1 MNNYASYKEI
11 NLKLTDEFKVA
22 FPDKLIPNNCYL
34 DKSKTGLGMTY
45 AEFYADRNS
54 IIVIPS
60 LPIID
65 DKIVSYKERN
75 PFKVWAKVKPKSI
88 IKYIESDL
96 EFKKIVTTPEGFKR
110 IIQAVTTM
118 EKLDWLYENFFC
130 LLDEVQCYAT
140 DRYRSKI
147 LRPFAW
153 FWKFQNKAMGTA
165 TPYHFSDR
173 KFTTLD
179 FIKLQYTEKFGTIN
193 LVEHHKPMEALNYFL
208 SNPSLT
214 LGNVHIFFNSV
225 KEIGKAIKASKITD
239 VNVFCRDD
247 EQNKAN
253 LKDAE
258 VYFRS
263 NPSETHFKKF
273 NFYSCRYNEGW
284 DLFDDETATMIV
296 VTDIKIPHSLI
307 GIKHKAFQAVGRLRS
322 LEKDENNRPKSIKP
336 DMIYHITN
344 TFESSEYIDFE
355 TIKTNWLYEAEA
367 HIEYHN
373 QHLFNC
379 TKDGMLDKQLTKKL
393 LYNLAKY
400 GEGGKAK
407 VHVMK
412 LDQMIYEEYS
422 KERYANIK
430 TVAATWQ
437 ECNYTTVIQMYN
449 INPLYTPKDSKQEI
463 NKAVVESWCR
473 YQQDPTSYFDG
484 PAKRSLEKLRNRFS
498 SLYLSFIA
506 LGPEKLDQLG
516 FDDAKMLAARME
528 LHREN
533 KRSFIVSA
541 IKEKLLIGVSY
552 TSREIKSVLNQL
564 FAEHEIKDSRG
575 ITKKATAGVVEKDY
589 DFKLGSGPKRV
600 IDGKRVV
607 TFRLL
612 PTPEV
617 E

>member
-45 AEFYADRNS
+45 SEFYADRNS

-60 LPIID
+60 LSIID

-173 KFTTLD
+173 RFTTLD
-179 FIKLQYTEKFGTIN
+179 FIKLRYTEKFGTVN

-214 LGNVHIFFNSV
+214 PGNVHIFFNSV
-225 KEIGKAIKASKITD
+225 KEIGKAIKASNITD

-253 LKDAE
+253 LKEAG

-322 LEKDENNRPKSIKP
+322 LKKDENNRPKHIIP

-344 TFESSEYIDFE
+344 TFQVSHSANFES
-355 TIKTNWLYEAEA
+355 IKTNWFYEAEA
-367 HIEYHN
+367 HVEYHN
-373 QHLFNC
+373 KFRLNC
-379 TKDGMLDKQLTKKL
+379 IKDDMLDKQLTKKL
-393 LYNLAKY
+393 LYNLAKF
-400 GEGGKAK
+400 GEDGKAK
-407 VHVMK
+407 VHNMK
-412 LDQMIYEEYS
+412 IDQMIYEEYS
-422 KERYANIK
+422 NDRYANIK

-437 ECNYTTVIQMYN
+437 KCNYTTVIQMYN
-449 INPLYTPKDSKQEI
+449 IYPVYTTKDSKQDI

-533 KRSFIVSA
+533 KRSCIVSA
-541 IKEKLLIGVSY
+541 LANKLTIGGGYS
-552 TSREIKSVLNQL
+552 SKEIKALLNQL
-564 FAEHEIKDSRG
+564 FEEHEIKDNRG
-575 ITKKATAGVVEKDY
+575 RPRKATSSRLQNEYGFE
-589 DFKLGSGPKRV
+589 LGLGPKIV
-600 IDGKRVV
+600 IDGKRTA
-607 TFRLL
+607 TFIISTV
-612 PTPEV
+612 PDV